1 MAIATGTSWIPAYI
15 GVGSNLADPL
25 SQVVGGIDSLVNLP
39 KTLVIARSKMYRT
52 HPMGPQDQPE
62 YVNAAVGVL
71 TQLSPAELLSE
82 LKTLESKLGRG
93 EPIVRWGPRVIDF
106 DLLVFG
112 SVKLS
117 TDTLVIPHPGIA
129 ARNFVLLPL
138 FDIAPDLD
146 IPGVGRASSLVRA
159 IDKSGVHVL

>member
-15 GVGSNLADPL
+15 GVGSNLDDPL
-25 SQVVGGIDSLVNLP
+25 SQVGRGIDSLANIPQTRV
-39 KTLVIARSKMYRT
+39 VARSKMYRNR
-52 HPMGPQDQPE
+52 PMGPQDQPE

-82 LKTLESKLGRG
+82 LKKMESKLGRG
-93 EPIVRWGPRVIDF
+93 VPIVRWGPRIIDF

-112 SVKLS
+112 SVKLA
-117 TDTLVIPHPGIA
+117 TETLVIPHPGIA

-146 IPGVGRASSLVRA
+146 IPGAGRVAPLLQA
-159 IDKSGVHVL
+159 IDRSGVHAL